1 MVKSLVK
8 KSSVYLFAKVIAA
21 AFSFFTLPILVR
33 LLSQEDIGLIVYFN
47 AIVPMAIAIVFLG
60 TEGAMVRL
68 YFEYKNKDI
77 LFSNIFI
84 LIIMILLI
92 SSIALI
98 IQSNYFVLDDQIF
111 VYILFAYVI
120 FSGIKNYL
128 LSYFRIQEKAK
139 TFFSIFVILTILGF
153 VFQVVA
159 GLEFK
164 DPYYVLIA
172 KTMIEILAI
181 AFVIYYFYNHIN
193 LKLVSTEVLKNILKY
208 ALPILP
214 YSLALYAINTTD
226 KIFVKY
232 YLGLEETAIYGI
244 AFTFVAT
251 ISIFSSSIDMAWGP
265 YFYKNIEHKK
275 KEHFSRLTTLSYG
288 LLSILVVIIIIF
300 SKDIVLL
307 VYGQEYLQSS
317 YILSI
322 LMFGT
327 FIYAFYLFPV
337 KSINYKKKNS
347 YTAILAVII
356 MIINIVLNYIF
367 IIALG
372 SIGCAIATTLSNV
385 LFVLALLYIAEKTF
399 PITYEYLPLISF
411 VLIVFVNLIIS
422 YFFDFSLAYK
432 LFILFIS
439 IAIILSLLFYK
450 YKEFKI
456 YEEQS

>member
-275 KEHFSRLTTLSYG
+275 KR
-288 LLSILVVIIIIF
+288 
-300 SKDIVLL
+300 
-307 VYGQEYLQSS
+307 
-317 YILSI
+317 
-322 LMFGT
+322 
-327 FIYAFYLFPV
+327 AF
-337 KSINYKKKNS
+337 
-347 YTAILAVII
+347 
-356 MIINIVLNYIF
+356 
-367 IIALG
+367 
-372 SIGCAIATTLSNV
+372 
-385 LFVLALLYIAEKTF
+385 
-399 PITYEYLPLISF
+399 
-411 VLIVFVNLIIS
+411 
-422 YFFDFSLAYK
+422 
-432 LFILFIS
+432 
-439 IAIILSLLFYK
+439 
-450 YKEFKI
+450 
-456 YEEQS
+456 